1 MRVTERRTLGT
12 TLLSDEELMDFLKR
26 MRNTTFGIVTIHNSK
41 NHEGN
46 LSQDSLT
53 CVVFLYIN

>member
-1 MRVTERRTLGT
+1 MRLTERRMLGMT
-12 TLLSDEELMDFLKR
+12 PLSDEELMDFLKY
-26 MRNTTFGIVTIHNSK
+26 MRTFGIVTIHNNK

-53 CVVFLYIN
+53 YFVFLYIN